1 MYSIATMCHG
11 SRFEPIFPHWSRRIK
26 ERCGD
31 IPIHLLNNMKILE
44 NTEFKSD
51 GNGIIWSIRFKNF
64 LDLMKNAKEPIVMC
78 DIDVI
83 IEKNLQSLVD
93 IPYDILIS
101 KEIGGEKA
109 YPPHCSKILGFGIC
123 AGFGIYKTSSIS
135 FLNTIYDNMKTNKY
149 GTYDDQINIMEH
161 IVNSTKTIYNETL
174 TLDGKDY
181 TNIVIEIDGIKI
193 CVLDFDI
200 VVRDPIK
207 NNGQYANHINIDNVG
222 GTHMLIEYF
231 YKDFKDL
238 PITCRCGKTWLG
250 DFNVCTHLSQR

>member
-1 MYSIATMCHG
+1 
-11 SRFEPIFPHWSRRIK
+11 
-26 ERCGD
+26 
-31 IPIHLLNNMKILE
+31 
-44 NTEFKSD
+44 
-51 GNGIIWSIRFKNF
+51 
-64 LDLMKNAKEPIVMC
+64 
-78 DIDVI
+78 
-83 IEKNLQSLVD
+83 
-93 IPYDILIS
+93 
-101 KEIGGEKA
+101 
-109 YPPHCSKILGFGIC
+109 
-123 AGFGIYKTSSIS
+123 
-135 FLNTIYDNMKTNKY
+135 MKTNKY